1 MMEMLF
7 RQWRELAG
15 LLLRMIWS
23 QRICWFY
30 LVRRITKFVCLSLK
44 KVWIIGLRFN
54 LYKNSNNCSSS
65 WSRDNLKSVT
75 NEILHFMLH
84 KYTRKRPI
92 LHVYMISLCMRGD
105 KRRKKEKRNK
115 EKETP
120 SAPMKEKQKKK
131 RAATG

>member
-1 MMEMLF
+1 MSKFHIFLHFVIQGCFFPFSYSISVFVYQKALMVIKLIF
-7 RQWRELAG
+7 R
-15 LLLRMIWS
+15 
-23 QRICWFY
+23 Y
-30 LVRRITKFVCLSLK
+30 DD
-44 KVWIIGLRFN
+44 IGLRFN